1 MLLIT
6 LCVRCRAR
14 GLASSSLISAS
25 GYAST
30 RNSARLPVPGA
41 RRLAMR
47 VKTIVGF
54 LSAVVQFHMSARA
67 RATPRSRAVA
77 GRVAVADRVACP
89 VTSHDSCARRPAGR
103 GAVRC
108 GHGAVSCCAGP
119 AVASAPHGARR
130 LVGVRRRPVQCVA
143 HAYVDGVDNP
153 WCACVCY

>member
-54 LSAVVQFHMSARA
+54 LSAVVQFHMTHERARA
-67 RATPRSRAVA
+67 RHAAEPS
-77 GRVAVADRVACP
+77 
-89 VTSHDSCARRPAGR
+89 GR
-103 GAVRC
+103 GSGR
-108 GHGAVSCCAGP
+108 G
-119 AVASAPHGARR
+119 R
-130 LVGVRRRPVQCVA
+130 
-143 HAYVDGVDNP
+143 
-153 WCACVCY
+153 